1 VKGDGHSPGQST
13 VSDQPRSREDI
24 LAAAKKVFAHNGFH
38 GTTIADVATE
48 AQPPFGAVYQY
59 FDSRDAL
66 FRALIAAEG

>member
-1 VKGDGHSPGQST
+1 
-13 VSDQPRSREDI
+13 
-24 LAAAKKVFAHNGFH
+24 VFAHNSFH

-48 AQPPFGAVYQY
+48 ARLPFGAVYQY